1 MPPVRRR
8 NLSHSIA
15 ESLLDR
21 IRAGEVGVGDRLP
34 TEQGLMEEFGV
45 GRNVIREAIQQLVA
59 IGVLDVR
66 PGRGTTV
73 IGLGSD
79 DLLDARTMSA
89 LLEDQTIADLYAFRM
104 LIEVEIAEAAASH
117 ATAQQIQTIADAHL
131 EYERNLAAGQP
142 VYRSDLSFH
151 RAVALAS
158 NNQIYVRVLD
168 ALSDLLEAS
177 RERTD
182 HVPGAPERA
191 AEQHGVI
198 LEAIRRGDGMAAR
211 EEMRQHIRRAIEV
224 IEMMQAGATTG

>member
-21 IRAGEVGVGDRLP
+21 IRSGEVGVGERLP

-79 DLLDARTMSA
+79 DLLDSRTMSA

-117 ATAQQIQTIADAHL
+117 ADAQQIQAIADAH
-131 EYERNLAAGQP
+131 RRVRAQPRGGRAGLPQRP
-142 VYRSDLSFH
+142 RRSTARSP
-151 RAVALAS
+151 
-158 NNQIYVRVLD
+158 
-168 ALSDLLEAS
+168 S
-177 RERTD
+177 R
-182 HVPGAPERA
+182 
-191 AEQHGVI
+191 
-198 LEAIRRGDGMAAR
+198 
-211 EEMRQHIRRAIEV
+211 
-224 IEMMQAGATTG
+224 ATTRSTSGCSTR